1 MAISSKITLDGEREF
16 KRALAE
22 INAGLR
28 VTASELTLVTAK
40 YSDNATSVKALT
52 EKNEVLERHLFSQQ
66 EKVEKLREA
75 LAASAQKYGE
85 ADSRT
90 MKWQASLNR
99 AEAELA
105 KIEKE
110 IQNNNKAVAAAQ
122 AGYQGFDES
131 LKQIDTGLKTT
142 ASAMALVTAKY
153 SENAGS
159 VVALSEKN
167 ALLQTKH
174 EQLSEKVSVL
184 RQALEKSKEVYGEN
198 DVQTQKWQQSLNA
211 AETELIQVDK
221 ELKKNSEALEEAKKN
236 MEKYGLSADEVA
248 EKSRGIGG
256 IISDLADKL
265 GINLPAGADK
275 AIKALDGTKVS
286 TLALVGAVA
295 GLVKGFA
302 DTTIQTAKTADEIL
316 TLAST
321 SGLATDTIQKM
332 NYASELL
339 DVSTETITGSMTR
352 MIRSLSQAQKGTGD
366 AADAFRKL
374 HVNIRD
380 SNGRLKDSETL
391 FYQVIDALGKVRNE
405 TERDALAM
413 QIFGRSARE
422 LNPLIEAGSS
432 ALKELG
438 DEAERMGYVMDEN
451 TLQRFGALDDA
462 MQRFKNQTQAFK
474 QSIGLVLLPVLTAL
488 FETLNKID
496 PKIIATVAIIGSI
509 AVVVVTVAKAIK
521 NVTDLFGSF
530 NVATF
535 KTTAIVLGVV
545 AALIALAT
553 VIAVIIGKGNELNKT
568 MANIGQSV
576 GQVQSSVY
584 SAQRMPQYAYV
595 HGSHADGL
603 DYVPFDGYIAR
614 LHRGERVLTAEEARR
629 GTGNTF
635 IFQVKMDEIGDVQKL
650 IKVAR
655 EAEQMSR
662 AGRLVMV

>member
-1 MAISSKITLDGEREF
+1 MANNIGARVELAGEREF
-16 KRALAE
+16 RQALSQ
-22 INAGLR
+22 IN
-28 VTASELTLVTAK
+28 
-40 YSDNATSVKALT
+40 
-52 EKNEVLERHLFSQQ
+52 
-66 EKVEKLREA
+66 
-75 LAASAQKYGE
+75 
-85 ADSRT
+85 
-90 MKWQASLNR
+90 
-99 AEAELA
+99 
-105 KIEKE
+105 
-110 IQNNNKAVAAAQ
+110 
-122 AGYQGFDES
+122 
-131 LKQIDTGLKTT
+131 TGLKTT
-142 ASAMALVTAKY
+142 ASELKLVTARY
-153 SENAGS
+153 SENADS
-159 VVALSEKN
+159 VAGLTAKNEALQKK
-167 ALLQTKH
+167 LDQ
-174 EQLSEKVSVL
+174 QREKVETL
-184 RQALEKSKEVYGEN
+184 RKALENAKVQYGET
-198 DVQTQKWQQSLNA
+198 DTKTLKWQQSLNL
-211 AETELIQVDK
+211 AEAELIQVEK
-221 ELKKNSEALEEAKKN
+221 ELKDNSEALQKARED
-236 MEKYGLSADEVA
+236 MEKFGLAEDEVA

-256 IISDLADKL
+256 IIADLADKL

-302 DTTIQTAKTADEIL
+302 DTTVETAKAVDEIL

-509 AVVVVTVAKAIK
+509 AVVAVTVAKAIK
-521 NVTDLFGSF
+521 DVTGLFSSF
-530 NVATF
+530 NVATL

-553 VIAVIIGKGNELNKT
+553 IIAVIIGKGNELNKT

-576 GQVQSSVY
+576 GQVQSSW
-584 SAQRMPQYAYV
+584 SMR
-595 HGSHADGL
+595 
-603 DYVPFDGYIAR
+603 
-614 LHRGERVLTAEEARR
+614 
-629 GTGNTF
+629 
-635 IFQVKMDEIGDVQKL
+635 QKC
-650 IKVAR
+650 
-655 EAEQMSR
+655 
-662 AGRLVMV
+662 

>member
-1 MAISSKITLDGEREF
+1 MANNIGARVELAGEKEF
-16 KRALAE
+16 RQALSQ
-22 INAGLR
+22 INA
-28 VTASELTLVTAK
+28 
-40 YSDNATSVKALT
+40 
-52 EKNEVLERHLFSQQ
+52 
-66 EKVEKLREA
+66 
-75 LAASAQKYGE
+75 
-85 ADSRT
+85 
-90 MKWQASLNR
+90 
-99 AEAELA
+99 
-105 KIEKE
+105 
-110 IQNNNKAVAAAQ
+110 
-122 AGYQGFDES
+122 
-131 LKQIDTGLKTT
+131 GLKTT
-142 ASAMALVTAKY
+142 ASELKLVTARY
-153 SENAGS
+153 SENADS
-159 VVALSEKN
+159 VAGLTAKN
-167 ALLQTKH
+167 EVLQKKLD
-174 EQLSEKVSVL
+174 QQREKVETL
-184 RQALEKSKEVYGEN
+184 RKALENAKTQYGET
-198 DVQTQKWQQSLNA
+198 DTKTLKWQQSLNL
-211 AETELIQVDK
+211 AEAELIQVEK
-221 ELKKNSEALEEAKKN
+221 ELKDNSEALQKARED
-236 MEKYGLSADEVA
+236 MEKFGLAEDEVA
-248 EKSRGIGG
+248 DKSRGLGG
-256 IISDLADKL
+256 IISDLANKL

-286 TLALVGAVA
+286 TLALVGAVT

-451 TLQRFGALDDA
+451 TLKRFGALDDA
-462 MQRFKNQTQAFK
+462 MQRFKNQTQTFK
-474 QSIGLVLLPVLTAL
+474 QSIAMVMLPVLISL

-509 AVVVVTVAKAIK
+509 AVVAVTVAKAIK

-530 NVATF
+530 NVATL
-535 KTTAIVLGVV
+535 KTTAIILGVV

-576 GQVQSSVY
+576 GQMQSSVY
-584 SAQRMPQYAYV
+584 SAQRMPQYTYV

-614 LHRGERVLTAEEARR
+614 LHRGERVLTAEENRR
-629 GTGNTF
+629 GTGDTIILN
-635 IFQVKMDEIGDVQKL
+635 VNMSEVDEVYKL
-650 IKVAR
+650 INVVKQAK
-655 EAEQMSR
+655 QKSR
-662 AGRLVMV
+662 AGRVVVA

>member
-1 MAISSKITLDGEREF
+1 MANNIGARVELAGEKEF
-16 KRALAE
+16 RQALSQ
-22 INAGLR
+22 INA
-28 VTASELTLVTAK
+28 
-40 YSDNATSVKALT
+40 
-52 EKNEVLERHLFSQQ
+52 
-66 EKVEKLREA
+66 
-75 LAASAQKYGE
+75 
-85 ADSRT
+85 
-90 MKWQASLNR
+90 
-99 AEAELA
+99 
-105 KIEKE
+105 
-110 IQNNNKAVAAAQ
+110 
-122 AGYQGFDES
+122 
-131 LKQIDTGLKTT
+131 GLKTT
-142 ASAMALVTAKY
+142 ASELKLVTARY
-153 SENAGS
+153 SENADS
-159 VVALSEKN
+159 VAGLTAKNDALQKK
-167 ALLQTKH
+167 LDQ
-174 EQLSEKVSVL
+174 QREKVDIL
-184 RQALEKSKEVYGEN
+184 RRALENAKTQYGET
-198 DVQTQKWQQSLNA
+198 DTRTLKWQQSLNL
-211 AETELIQVDK
+211 AEAELIQVEK
-221 ELKKNSEALEEAKKN
+221 ELKDNSEALQKARED
-236 MEKYGLSADEVA
+236 MEKFGLAEDEVA
-248 EKSRGIGG
+248 DKSRGIGG
-256 IISDLADKL
+256 IIADLADKL
-265 GINLPAGADK
+265 GISLPAGADK

-302 DTTIQTAKTADEIL
+302 DATIETAKTADEIL
-316 TLAST
+316 TLSAQT
-321 SGLATDTIQKM
+321 GLATDTIQKM

-339 DVSTETITGSMTR
+339 DVSTETITGSMAK
-352 MIRSLSQAQKGTGD
+352 MIRTVGQAQKGTGD
-366 AADAFRKL
+366 AAEAFRKL

-380 SNGRLKDSETL
+380 SHGQLKNSEEI

-413 QIFGRSARE
+413 QIFGRSAQE

-438 DEAERMGYVMDEN
+438 DEAERMGYVMSED
-451 TLQRFGALDDA
+451 TLSSFGALDDA

-509 AVVVVTVAKAIK
+509 AAVAVTVAKAIK

-530 NVATF
+530 NVATL

-553 VIAVIIGKGNELNKT
+553 AIAVIIGKGNELNKT

-584 SAQRMPQYAYV
+584 SAQRMPQYTYV

-635 IFQVKMDEIGDVQKL
+635 IFNVQMDEIGDVQKL

>member
-1 MAISSKITLDGEREF
+1 MANNIGARVELAGEREF
-16 KRALAE
+16 RQALSQ
-22 INAGLR
+22 IN
-28 VTASELTLVTAK
+28 
-40 YSDNATSVKALT
+40 T
-52 EKNEVLERHLFSQQ
+52 E
-66 EKVEKLREA
+66 
-75 LAASAQKYGE
+75 
-85 ADSRT
+85 
-90 MKWQASLNR
+90 
-99 AEAELA
+99 
-105 KIEKE
+105 
-110 IQNNNKAVAAAQ
+110 
-122 AGYQGFDES
+122 
-131 LKQIDTGLKTT
+131 LKTT
-142 ASAMALVTAKY
+142 ASALTLVTARY

-159 VVALSEKN
+159 VAALTAKN
-167 ALLQTKH
+167 DALQKKLDQ
-174 EQLSEKVSVL
+174 QREKVETL
-184 RQALEKSKEVYGEN
+184 RKALENAKVQYGET
-198 DVQTQKWQQSLNA
+198 DTKTLKWQQSLNL
-211 AETELIQVDK
+211 AEAELIQVEK
-221 ELKKNSEALEEAKKN
+221 ELKDNSEALKQAQKD
-236 MEKYGLSADEVA
+236 MEKFGLAEDEVRD
-248 EKSRGIGG
+248 KTKDIGN
-256 IISDLADKL
+256 IIADFANKL

-275 AIKALDGTKVS
+275 AIRALDNTKAS

-295 GLVKGFA
+295 GLIKGFA
-302 DTTIQTAKTADEIL
+302 NATVETAKAADEIL
-316 TLAST
+316 TLSST
-321 SGLATDTIQKM
+321 TGLATDTIQKM

-339 DVSTETITGSMTR
+339 DVSTETITGSMSR
-352 MIRSLSQAQKGTGD
+352 MIRSLNQAQKGTGD

-380 SNGRLKDSETL
+380 SRGQLKDSETL

-451 TLQRFGALDDA
+451 ALQRFGALDDA

-509 AVVVVTVAKAIK
+509 AAIAITVVRGIKSITDTFKAFDI
-521 NVTDLFGSF
+521 
-530 NVATF
+530 ATL
-535 KTTAIVLGVV
+535 KTTAIVMGVV
-545 AALIALAT
+545 VALIAL
-553 VIAVIIGKGNELNKT
+553 VAVISALVGKGGEVQRT
-568 MANIGQSV
+568 MASIGQSI
-576 GQVQSSVY
+576 GQMQGTVA
-584 SAQRMPQYAYV
+584 SAQVRTPQYRYV
-595 HGSHADGL
+595 SGSHKDGL
-603 DYVPFDGYIAR
+603 DYVPYDGYIAE

-635 IFQVKMDEIGDVQKL
+635 IFNVQLEEISDVYKL

>member
-1 MAISSKITLDGEREF
+1 MANNIGARVELAGEREF
-16 KRALAE
+16 RQALSQ
-22 INAGLR
+22 IN
-28 VTASELTLVTAK
+28 
-40 YSDNATSVKALT
+40 
-52 EKNEVLERHLFSQQ
+52 
-66 EKVEKLREA
+66 
-75 LAASAQKYGE
+75 
-85 ADSRT
+85 
-90 MKWQASLNR
+90 
-99 AEAELA
+99 
-105 KIEKE
+105 
-110 IQNNNKAVAAAQ
+110 
-122 AGYQGFDES
+122 
-131 LKQIDTGLKTT
+131 TGLKTT
-142 ASAMALVTAKY
+142 ASELKLVTARY
-153 SENAGS
+153 SENADS
-159 VVALSEKN
+159 VAGLTAKNEALQKK
-167 ALLQTKH
+167 LDQ
-174 EQLSEKVSVL
+174 QREKVETL
-184 RQALEKSKEVYGEN
+184 RKALENAKVQYGET
-198 DVQTQKWQQSLNA
+198 DTKTLKWQQSLNL
-211 AETELIQVDK
+211 AEAELIQTEK
-221 ELKKNSEALEEAKKN
+221 EIQKNSEALQQAQKD
-236 MEKYGLSADEVA
+236 MEKFGLAEDEVA
-248 EKSRGIGG
+248 DKSRGIGG
-256 IISDLADKL
+256 IIADLADKL

-302 DTTIQTAKTADEIL
+302 DATVETAKAADEIL

-339 DVSTETITGSMTR
+339 DVSTETITGSMTK
-352 MIRSLSQAQKGTGD
+352 MIRNMENARKGTGD
-366 AADAFRKL
+366 AAEAFRKL
-374 HVNIRD
+374 HLRVTD
-380 SNGRLKDSETL
+380 SNGQLKNSEQM
-391 FYQVIDALGKVRNE
+391 FYEVIDALGKVRNE

-474 QSIGLVLLPVLTAL
+474 QSIAMVMLPVLTAL

-509 AVVVVTVAKAIK
+509 AVVAVTVVKAIK

-530 NVATF
+530 NVMTF

-584 SAQRMPQYAYV
+584 SAQRTPQYAYV

-635 IFQVKMDEIGDVQKL
+635 IFQVKMDEISDVQKL

-662 AGRLVMV
+662 AGRLVTV

>member
-1 MAISSKITLDGEREF
+1 MANNIGARVELAGEREF
-16 KRALAE
+16 RQALSQ
-22 INAGLR
+22 IN
-28 VTASELTLVTAK
+28 
-40 YSDNATSVKALT
+40 
-52 EKNEVLERHLFSQQ
+52 
-66 EKVEKLREA
+66 
-75 LAASAQKYGE
+75 
-85 ADSRT
+85 
-90 MKWQASLNR
+90 
-99 AEAELA
+99 
-105 KIEKE
+105 
-110 IQNNNKAVAAAQ
+110 
-122 AGYQGFDES
+122 
-131 LKQIDTGLKTT
+131 TGLKTT
-142 ASAMALVTAKY
+142 ASELKLVTARY
-153 SENAGS
+153 SENADS
-159 VVALSEKN
+159 VAGLTAKNEALQKK
-167 ALLQTKH
+167 LDQ
-174 EQLSEKVSVL
+174 QREKVETL
-184 RQALEKSKEVYGEN
+184 RKALENAKVQYGET
-198 DVQTQKWQQSLNA
+198 DTKTLKWQQSLNL
-211 AETELIQVDK
+211 AEAELIQTEK
-221 ELKKNSEALEEAKKN
+221 EIQKNSEALQQAQKD
-236 MEKYGLSADEVA
+236 MEKFGLAEDEVA

-256 IISDLADKL
+256 IIADLADKL

-302 DTTIQTAKTADEIL
+302 DATVETAKAADEIL

-339 DVSTETITGSMTR
+339 DVSTETITGSMTK
-352 MIRSLSQAQKGTGD
+352 MIRNMENARKGTGD
-366 AADAFRKL
+366 AAEAFRKL
-374 HVNIRD
+374 HLRVTD
-380 SNGRLKDSETL
+380 SNGQLKNSEQM
-391 FYQVIDALGKVRNE
+391 FYEVIDALGKVRNE

-474 QSIGLVLLPVLTAL
+474 QSIAMVMLPVLTAL

-509 AVVVVTVAKAIK
+509 AVVAVTVVKAIK

-530 NVATF
+530 NVMTF

-584 SAQRMPQYAYV
+584 SAQRTPQYAYV

-635 IFQVKMDEIGDVQKL
+635 IFQVKMDEISDVQKL

-662 AGRLVMV
+662 AGRLVTV